1 MNYLFKGVVLSCVV
15 LAGCTRAPHDPIS
28 FEEIEA
34 KSQARLEQY
43 TANQEEITGP
53 IGLYDAMARAVKY
66 NLDYKVELFEE
77 ALRASES
84 DLSRLDMLPRLVA
97 SAGFTDRDNFS
108 GSRSS
113 ALLGE
118 NTVGGQ
124 SLVPSTSS
132 ERDVLTS
139 DLTLSWDILD
149 FGLSYVRAKQR
160 ADGVLLA
167 NERKRKVANRII
179 EDVRTA
185 YWRAVS
191 AERLIDELA
200 SLESDIQKAL
210 TDADE
215 SYRQRKTAPM
225 AALTYQRE
233 LLQIQNEIHTLHNDL
248 FVAKRQL
255 AALMNVSPATN
266 FTLEIPARTYQAQNL
281 NLDPAKMVKTA
292 LRNRPELREL
302 NYEQRINEQEA
313 TSALLS
319 LLPSLNLFGGF
330 NHNSNDFLFNN
341 NWANWGAQASWN
353 IFEAF
358 KYPATRRTN
367 IAQSDLLHQ
376 RSLALTMAVVTQ
388 VHVSASR
395 YEIARKRLS
404 TMDQFETVTSNI
416 LDQVDSGY
424 KARKVSYQNYV
435 RELMNS
441 IVARARYD
449 IARADLHNSYANV
462 YASIGA
468 DSFGNIDANNAT
480 VEQLSEHLESHW
492 AKLEAAMQQ

>member
-1 MNYLFKGVVLSCVV
+1 MKKLSLVIV
-15 LAGCTRAPHDPIS
+15 AGILASGCTVTPEPLS
-28 FEEIEA
+28 LEA
-34 KSQARLEQY
+34 LEQKSQARLGEF
-43 TANQEEITGP
+43 TANQEAISAP
-53 IGLYDAMARAVKY
+53 ISLYDAMARAVKY

-84 DLSRLDMLPRLVA
+84 KLSHLDLLPDLVA
-97 SAGFTDRDNFS
+97 SAGFSDRNNFS

-113 ALLGE
+113 ALLSD
-118 NTVGGQ
+118 NSIGGQ

-132 ERDVLTS
+132 DRDVLTS
-139 DLTLSWDILD
+139 DLTLSWDVLD
-149 FGLSYVRAKQR
+149 FGLSYVRAKQA
-160 ADGVLLA
+160 ADSVLLA

-191 AERLIDELA
+191 AERLIGKLA
-200 SLESDIQKAL
+200 DLESDIQKAL

-215 SYRQRKTAPM
+215 SYRQRKTPPM

-233 LLQIQNEIHTLHNDL
+233 LLQIQNEIHTLHNEL

-255 AALMNVSPATN
+255 AALMNVSPATD
-266 FTLEIPARTYQAQNL
+266 FTLVLPERTTQAPNL
-281 NLDPAKMVKTA
+281 NLNPEQMVKSA
-292 LRNRPELREL
+292 LMMRPELKEL
-302 NYEQRINEQEA
+302 NYEQRINEKEA
-313 TSALLS
+313 TAALLD

-330 NHNSNDFLFNN
+330 NYNSNDFLFSND
-341 NWANWGAQASWN
+341 WASWGAQASWN

-358 KYPATRRTN
+358 KYPGTKRSNEAEKE
-367 IAQSDLLHQ
+367 LLHQ
-376 RSLALTMAVVTQ
+376 RALALTMAVVTQ

-395 YEIARKRLS
+395 YEIAKKRLS
-404 TMDQFETVTSNI
+404 TMGQYQTVSSNI
-416 LDQVDSGY
+416 LEQVDSGY

-441 IVARARYD
+441 IVAEARYD
-449 IARADLHNSYANV
+449 IARADLHNSYANI

-468 DSFGNIDANNAT
+468 DSFGNINANDAS
-480 VEQLSEHLESHW
+480 VGELSAHLQSHW
-492 AKLEAAMQQ
+492 ASLEGSLQQ